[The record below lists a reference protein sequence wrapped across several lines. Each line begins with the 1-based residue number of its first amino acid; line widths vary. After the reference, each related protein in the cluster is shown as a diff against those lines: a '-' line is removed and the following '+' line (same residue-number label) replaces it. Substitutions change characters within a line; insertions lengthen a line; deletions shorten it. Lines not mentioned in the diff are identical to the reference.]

1 MNSAAA
7 DLSFT
12 FLFCFLV
19 PQLVVAGGTGCCGC
33 VGGGGGGAAGVG
45 FVVVVLK
52 NTFVAMCS
60 LHVVLA
66 I

>member
-19 PQLVVAGGTGCCGC
+19 PQLVVAAGCCGC
-33 VGGGGGGAAGVG
+33 VGGGGGGAAVVG